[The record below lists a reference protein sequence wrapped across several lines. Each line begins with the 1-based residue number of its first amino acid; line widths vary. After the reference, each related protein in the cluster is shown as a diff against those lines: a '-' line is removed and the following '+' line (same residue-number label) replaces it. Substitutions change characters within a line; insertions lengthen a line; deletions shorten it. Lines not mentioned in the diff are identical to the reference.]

1 MGGKY
6 LSVWWTLLLSII
18 QVLAL
23 GTCSTLAFQ
32 LGQMVRSIVDTWVIH
47 IGCVLWTGNIMWDL
61 LDMAQGN
68 THTYTPYMYGMIYT
82 GVLGFFLQMQLL
94 HLWSDPKKWEEF
106 GLLRVCRVLSR
117 LPSPR
122 TRDKSIV
129 AKFQQQNLTKQ
140 SKLVKLVCPL
150 VLSSV
155 MFFTRL
161 VNMMARSAVRLWRA
175 PL

>member
-1 MGGKY
+1 MMITSSSVFFHMLVRKIFSFRMSFRKSCYQWLMMGGKY

-32 LGQMVRSIVDTWVIH
+32 LGPMVRSIVDTWVIH
-47 IGCVLWTGNIMWDL
+47 FGCVLWTGNIMWDL

-68 THTYTPYMYGMIYT
+68 THTYTPYMHGMIYT

-129 AKFQQQNLTKQ
+129 AKFQQQNHLTD
-140 SKLVKLVCPL
+140 
-150 VLSSV
+150 
-155 MFFTRL
+155 
-161 VNMMARSAVRLWRA
+161 
-175 PL
+175 